1 MDFLNLQ
8 KVVDNRTLTLACGL
22 LCFKATQ
29 YSDRPFPR
37 MSAHLWVRTWCT
49 AGWPQFV
56 VGSVLWWKHDSSFL
70 IVKSLD
76 LQRLECTFWKWD
88 NYPVSKLFN
97 PKFGRHSPEIVSTRS
112 IRCVQS
118 GDLEALRTMPQAQLL
133 EVVERTYFGGAFR
146 FSALDL
152 ACCFNEIESCRV
164 ILSRLEDPLLYLRS
178 DPGRTAL
185 MWACVGGSADCV
197 KLLLAFGANLAL
209 CVGWVSVS

>member
-1 MDFLNLQ
+1 MEFLNLQ
-8 KVVDNRTLTLACGL
+8 KVVDDRILSLACGL

-29 YSDRPFPR
+29 CSDHPFPR

-49 AGWPQFV
+49 TGWPRFV
-56 VGSVLWWKHDSSFL
+56 VGSVLWWKDDCSFW

-88 NYPVSKLFN
+88 NWDVVKISN
-97 PKFGRHSPEIVSTRS
+97 PSRHSPKIVSTHS
-112 IRCVQS
+112 ISCVQS
-118 GDLEALRTMPQAQLL
+118 GDLEVLQTMPQAQLL
-133 EVVERTYFGGAFR
+133 EVVERTYFGGAVR

-152 ACCFNEIESCRV
+152 ACCFNEILSCRV

-209 CVGWVSVS
+209 CVERVSVS